1 MEVKNYMEIVVN
13 NLLPSVLK
21 LNSDVCCCEK
31 CQADIKAIA
40 LNHLPPKYIA
50 TESGEVYSKINALSI
65 QFEAD
70 VINAITKAI
79 EKVKNLPR
87 H

>member
-1 MEVKNYMEIVVN
+1 MEVKNYMEIVVSH
-13 NLLPSVLK
+13 LLPSILK
-21 LNSDVCCCEK
+21 MNPDVCNCKKCE
-31 CQADIKAIA
+31 ADIKAIA

-70 VINAITKAI
+70 VVNALTKAI
-79 EKVKNLPR
+79 EKVKSFPR

>member
-13 NLLPSVLK
+13 NLLPSILK
-21 LNSDVCCCEK
+21 LNPDVCDCEK
-31 CQADIKAIA
+31 CKSDIKAIA
-40 LNHLPPKYIA
+40 LNNLPPRYIA
-50 TESGEVYSKINALSI
+50 TESGEVYSKINALAT

-70 VINAITKAI
+70 VINSIIQAI
-79 EKVKNLPR
+79 EIVKRSPR

>member
-1 MEVKNYMEIVVN
+1 MEIKNYMEIVVN
-13 NLLPSVLK
+13 NLLPNILK
-21 LNSDVCCCEK
+21 LNDDVCTCNQCV
-31 CQADIKAIA
+31 ADIKAIA

-70 VINAITKAI
+70 VINALTIAI
-79 EKVKNLPR
+79 NKVTSSPR

>member
-1 MEVKNYMEIVVN
+1 MEIVVSH
-13 NLLPSVLK
+13 LLPNILK
-21 LNSDVCCCEK
+21 GNPEVCSCKKCE
-31 CQADIKAIA
+31 ADIKAIA

-70 VINAITKAI
+70 VVNAITKAI
-79 EKVKNLPR
+79 EKVQNSPR